1 MCKSAKLNI
10 LVLVVLIFTQ
20 SCHPVKDVI
29 RKGESSTIST
39 TEKIKLF
46 HDLATIGGT
55 GGEVIK
61 VTNLHLSGRGSLKAA
76 LESEFPRI
84 IVFEVGGVIDLQMTN
99 LTISNPNVT
108 VAGHTAP
115 FPGITL
121 IKGGLIITT
130 HDVIIKHLKI
140 RPGDA
145 GQEIASGWEP
155 DGITIYGE
163 KAHHILIDHCS
174 ITWAVDENVS
184 MSGNRFLGVGRTS
197 RNVVLSNN
205 IIAEALSVS
214 SHAKGEHSKGTL
226 ILDNSQNVLIT
237 GNLYAQN
244 KDRNPLF
251 KANTTGVIV
260 NNLIVNPG
268 SAAIRAGYPISEWEG
283 VDMALDNPT
292 LDVIGNVF
300 FAGSA
305 TGNKFYLLKGYAN
318 AYGQDNILH
327 GDGFKLFEFSSNI
340 NRNDE
345 PFFNLDGVLVISA
358 KDVVDEILL
367 DVGAFPS
374 LRDEIDERIVNAAVN
389 NSGNIINSQSE
400 GGGYPNFKAQFRQ
413 LDVPEVNVEAWLSN
427 IENDVLR

>member
-1 MCKSAKLNI
+1 MYRSIKLNI
-10 LVLVVLIFTQ
+10 LISVVLIFTQ
-20 SCHPVKDVI
+20 ACNPVKDVVN
-29 RKGESSTIST
+29 KDESSTINT
-39 TEKIKLF
+39 TEEIEPF
-46 HDLATIGGT
+46 SDLATTGGAS
-55 GGEVIK
+55 GEVIK
-61 VTNLHLSGRGSLKAA
+61 VTNLNLSGKGSLKAA
-76 LESEFPRI
+76 LESDFPRI

-108 VAGHTAP
+108 VAGYTAP

-145 GQEIASGWEP
+145 GQEVASGWEP

-163 KAHHILIDHCS
+163 NAHHILIDHCS
-174 ITWAVDENVS
+174 ITWAVDENLS
-184 MSGNRFLGVGRTS
+184 MSGNRFLGVGHTS

-214 SHAKGEHSKGTL
+214 SHAEGEHSKGTL
-226 ILDNSQNVLIT
+226 VFDNSQNVLIT

-244 KDRNPLF
+244 KDRNPFF

-283 VDMALDNPT
+283 VDMVLDNPT
-292 LDVIGNVF
+292 LDVIGNVL

-305 TGNKFYLLKGYAN
+305 TGNKFYLLKGDAY
-318 AYGQDNILH
+318 AYGQDNILQ
-327 GDGFKLFEFSSNI
+327 GDGFNLFEFSPEI
-340 NRNDE
+340 IRNDE
-345 PFFNLDGVLVISA
+345 QFFNINGLLVIPA
-358 KDVVDEILL
+358 NDVIDEIVL
-367 DVGAFPS
+367 DVGAFPA
-374 LRDEIDERIVNAAVN
+374 LRDEIDERVVKEAVN
-389 NSGNIINSQSE
+389 NSGSIINSQSE
-400 GGGYPNFKAQFRQ
+400 VGGYPNFKPQFRQ
-413 LDVPEVNVEAWLSN
+413 LDVPAVNVETWLSN
-427 IENDVLR
+427 IEKNVLR